1 MIVVNEGGISSA
13 ILSYFD
19 IDYSSEEEILGW
31 NWSNCVFGS
40 KSGVCCL
47 FGDKIYDFFCGII
60 GLAKRNKRRREV
72 LDSQLLQGKF
82 IAVKLDVNFSTID
95 LSALK
100 TEENVIDEAQTERFG
115 CCTNQSSFAESGI
128 SGAKR
133 VKDKSEVG
141 VCAKVIVS

>member
-1 MIVVNEGGISSA
+1 M
-13 ILSYFD
+13 
-19 IDYSSEEEILGW
+19 
-31 NWSNCVFGS
+31 
-40 KSGVCCL
+40 
-47 FGDKIYDFFCGII
+47 
-60 GLAKRNKRRREV
+60 AKRNKRRREV